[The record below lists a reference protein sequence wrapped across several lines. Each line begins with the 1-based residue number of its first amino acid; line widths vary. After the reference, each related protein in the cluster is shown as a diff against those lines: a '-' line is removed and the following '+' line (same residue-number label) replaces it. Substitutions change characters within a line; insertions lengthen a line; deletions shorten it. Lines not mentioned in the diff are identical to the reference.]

1 MGLAAEEETSVRQL
15 VVPAVA
21 VPSRRYTPPSELP
34 PSWSDLVQEEAMAV
48 VEEREERRH
57 EMYRKF
63 EEVLGAEV
71 ASTVM
76 EHLPPVGWADV
87 ATKRDL
93 DAQSVLL
100 RSEMAALRLEV
111 KTELRGEVNR
121 LLLWLFPTLVT
132 TIAVT
137 AGLAF
142 SAGTLS

>member
-1 MGLAAEEETSVRQL
+1 
-15 VVPAVA
+15 
-21 VPSRRYTPPSELP
+21 
-34 PSWSDLVQEEAMAV
+34 
-48 VEEREERRH
+48 
-57 EMYRKF
+57 
-63 EEVLGAEV
+63 VLGAEV